1 MKKSIFLAAA
11 FAVVTLVSCKKTET
25 VENASADSAVVV
37 TDSSAMY
44 IDSTGMGAQTDSVS
58 TVMPADSA
66 K

>member
-25 VENASADSAVVV
+25 VENTNADSAVIV
-37 TDSSAMY
+37 TDSSAVIM
-44 IDSTGMGAQTDSVS
+44 DSTVTPTDSVA
-58 TVMPADSA
+58 TVMPADSV